1 MKTIRLTALFGII
14 LLLVTSMTVSG
25 CVLGNPAI
33 PDDVKKE
40 TRNVGEFT
48 KLEVSGAFDVILTQ
62 GDKCEVVI
70 EADADV
76 IDNVITSVSGSKLE
90 ISVKNCPNHVDVL
103 TAYLTF
109 KNLED
114 IELSGAVELKTET
127 RLKTDKLFLDVSG
140 ATETELML
148 EVNSFESD
156 CSGASEMTLSGFA
169 QSVDM
174 DISGASEVDALELEA
189 TDFDLEVSGAS
200 EARVYVKNEL
210 RVESSGASEVRYKG
224 SPKVYSESSGAS
236 TIKPL

>member
-1 MKTIRLTALFGII
+1 MKNFKLTVVFGIA
-14 LLLVTSMTVSG
+14 LLLLTTVTVSG
-25 CVLGNPAI
+25 CVLGVPGD

-40 TRNVGEFT
+40 IRNVDEFT
-48 KLEVSGAFDVILTQ
+48 KLDVSGAFDVILIQ

-76 IDNVITSVSGSKLE
+76 IDNVITIVSGSKLE
-90 ISVKNCPNHVDVL
+90 ISVKNSPNHVDVL
-103 TAYLTF
+103 KAYVTF
-109 KNLED
+109 KNLD
-114 IELSGAVELKTET
+114 NIELSGAVELKTET

-189 TDFDLEVSGAS
+189 TDFNLEVSGAS
-200 EARVYVKNEL
+200 EAKVYVKNEL

-224 SPKVYSESSGAS
+224 SPKVTSESSGAS